1 MHGGVLEI
9 QSSLHFCDTKIEAM
23 FHRGLKLL
31 QEGVVLVQSYLN
43 NVYLRYILKFREGE
57 NLFACET
64 YTFIFKISVIGKGK
78 QSNSSVCI
86 LNTLKVLD
94 LYINV
99 WNDEGILAVNLWSRT
114 SNGSSSP
121 YVYPSHY
128 YLFITSTYN
137 KKKSSMCI
145 SCNWVPFPTNSKL
158 LIQGM

>member
-1 MHGGVLEI
+1 
-9 QSSLHFCDTKIEAM
+9 M

-99 WNDEGILAVNLWSRT
+99 
-114 SNGSSSP
+114 
-121 YVYPSHY
+121 
-128 YLFITSTYN
+128 
-137 KKKSSMCI
+137 
-145 SCNWVPFPTNSKL
+145 
-158 LIQGM
+158 